1 MSEEKRIQFMAEV
14 SVFNPDMLIWI
25 DETGSDRRNS
35 IRRYGYSLRG
45 APARVCQLRV
55 GGKRVSAIP
64 ILTKR
69 GIEDVYTTTVC
80 KWRELHKSEEFL
92 CQCLLPII
100 MPFNGCNPRSVVL
113 MDNTSIH
120 HLERVNDIISGVG
133 AKPVFL
139 PPYSPDLMPLQKV
152 FAKVK
157 QELKANDSADLASS
171 TPPVNSM
178 TSIHHNHTKRHI
190 KHAGYL

>member
-1 MSEEKRIQFMAEV
+1 MAEV

-64 ILTKR
+64 ILTTR
-69 GIEDVYTTTVC
+69 GIEDVYTTTESVNGE
-80 KWRELHKSEEFL
+80 KFEEFL

-113 MDNTSIH
+113 MDNASIH
-120 HLERVNDIISGVG
+120 HLERVND
-133 AKPVFL
+133 
-139 PPYSPDLMPLQKV
+139 
-152 FAKVK
+152 
-157 QELKANDSADLASS
+157 
-171 TPPVNSM
+171 
-178 TSIHHNHTKRHI
+178 
-190 KHAGYL
+190 YL